1 MDNMKVN
8 MMDDTALEGVTGG
21 AAIIGCQ
28 FSGKVRPEDCVIG
41 RNYYVV
47 VNNSYFYG
55 QVTGF
60 THKDGKKFL
69 SLQTASGDGA
79 PYATPFAFNADM
91 ISVYTTMAVSC

>member
-1 MDNMKVN
+1 MEVN
-8 MMDDTALEGVTGG
+8 MMNDTALDGVTGG

-47 VNNSYFYG
+47 VYNSYFYG

-60 THKDGKKFL
+60 TYKDGKKFL
-69 SLQTASGDGA
+69 NLQTASADGA
-79 PYATPFAFNADM
+79 PYAAPFALNADV
-91 ISVYTTMAVSC
+91 ISVYTTMSASC